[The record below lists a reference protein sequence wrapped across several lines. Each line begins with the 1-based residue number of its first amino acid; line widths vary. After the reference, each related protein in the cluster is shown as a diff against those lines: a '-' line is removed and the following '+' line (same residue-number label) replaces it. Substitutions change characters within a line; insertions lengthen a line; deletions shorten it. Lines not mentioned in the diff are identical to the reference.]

1 MKDNIKSYIITAIGV
16 GFICVLMLIAPF
28 FMFSRVVKENVEY
41 REIAAFVDEVNPST
55 NCTTLVDAN
64 GEAWLWDG
72 TEFEEGQ
79 PVIIVFNTMG
89 TDEIYDDEITQIIFE
104 KGA

>member
-1 MKDNIKSYIITAIGV
+1 MKNNAKDYIITTIGV
-16 GFICVLMLIAPF
+16 SFICVLMLITPL
-28 FMFSRVVKENVEY
+28 FMFSWAAKENVEY
-41 REIAAFVDEVNPST
+41 REIAAFVDEVND
-55 NCTTLVDAN
+55 CTTLVDAN

-89 TDEIYDDEITQIIFE
+89 TDEIYDDEIIQIIFE

>member
-1 MKDNIKSYIITAIGV
+1 MKNFIIYA
-16 GFICVLMLIAPF
+16 LIVILLALSLFVPIYLGANYSTVF
-28 FMFSRVVKENVEY
+28 QHNEH
-41 REIAAFVDEVNPST
+41 REIAAFVDEVND
-55 NCTTLVDAN
+55 CTTLVDAN

-79 PVIIVFNTMG
+79 PVTIVFNTMG
-89 TDEIYDDEITQIIFE
+89 TDEIYDDEIIQIIFE